1 MTFDYSNAPYRIP
14 DYKADAHRGAWQYM
28 ARPGS
33 WWKGTERLA
42 IAAASRAAHDCELCR
57 ERKAALSPNAV
68 SGSHDGPTGG
78 LPDKVIGAVHRI
90 TTDPARLTRTFVDGL
105 LADDFSYGH
114 YVEMVS
120 LIVNLISIDSLHE
133 ALGLPLE
140 PLPEPEAGDPDGY
153 LPPGAAVDVAWVP
166 MIYPENLSDREDDI
180 YLGAPRMGHVIRAMS
195 LVPDAVR
202 WLNNLSVAHYL
213 PLNEVGDFSKEG
225 KLTLSRMQTELVAS
239 RTSYYNDCFY

>member
-78 LPDKVIGAVHRI
+78 LPDKVIDAVHRI

-105 LADDFSYGH
+105 LADDFGYGH

-120 LIVNLISIDSLHE
+120 LIVNLISIDSLHK
-133 ALGLPLE
+133 ALDLSLE
-140 PLPEPEAGDPDGY
+140 PLPVVR
-153 LPPGAAVDVAWVP
+153 L
-166 MIYPENLSDREDDI
+166 
-180 YLGAPRMGHVIRAMS
+180 APSPA
-195 LVPDAVR
+195 L
-202 WLNNLSVAHYL
+202 
-213 PLNEVGDFSKEG
+213 
-225 KLTLSRMQTELVAS
+225 
-239 RTSYYNDCFY
+239 